1 MLATGGNRF
10 ADWSRLGKHD
20 CWIEL
25 GEHSAEALRQ
35 ALLADEARMLP
46 ASPAER
52 LVELHVKSSLTGPA
66 PVAIPF
72 NDGFNAIIG
81 GRASRKSAFLEYL
94 RFGPGRTD
102 RDLGTLNES
111 ANDREARLIAE
122 TLSGDGIVEVVLE
135 REGVRETWKRTVA
148 NQQMI
153 VVFSDDGMRPKSF
166 ATAW

>member
-1 MLATGGNRF
+1 
-10 ADWSRLGKHD
+10 
-20 CWIEL
+20 
-25 GEHSAEALRQ
+25 
-35 ALLADEARMLP
+35 
-46 ASPAER
+46 

-66 PVAIPF
+66 PVAISF

-94 RFGPGRTD
+94 RFGLGRTD

-111 ANDREARLIAE
+111 ANDREARLIDE

-135 REGVRETWKRTVA
+135 REGVRETWTRTVA

-153 VVFSDDGMRPKSF
+153 VVFSDDGMRPKKFRNSLVDLVQFVILGVPLCGANEWSLCATSGHSRTASF
-166 ATAW
+166 RPEAALAP